1 MFRSIYLGLITC
13 FCCVN
18 MAYADYSV
26 PVGHTHNNREHSHQ
40 LPKEGLDHRHGI
52 GPLGKAIRKQNT
64 VIYSSTTTVPNQPRR
79 TYTPTRPVQPTKPTK
94 PVQPTRTAS
103 NNNSTAHTH
112 AGREH
117 QHPLPNQGVFH
128 RHGTN
133 GAIGQRAVNNTST
146 TVIYDD
152 IENAPSYG
160 ANDRRFNQSSTRQA
174 STNSSS
180 TNRAAVNNRSINNN
194 NQRRSDRRAWRQ
206 TQGLAKFT
214 KGSTRCNPNQP
225 DCNVCAANVQTQ
237 FQKAAAQQISWSR
250 KSWNF
255 AWPQAYP
262 PQNVRPLDVFDGDP
276 KYTLGIPDTHVQG
289 FVRTNSRLFPYAGSH
304 SHKSKGGIF
313 VIKQG
318 ANGQQFLSSL
328 HKTTGR
334 HPSGV
339 QVIGKYLIYGE
350 GSRLFI
356 RDIESQSQSRVGVFS
371 AKGANFGGGLAI
383 FKLARDNHLLITT
396 GPGGQRKG
404 TRYNRFYHL
413 KSVNGVPASLEFIN
427 QSFTNKPA
435 QWPSQYMFS
444 ENMSLVTE
452 CGTGDVYAIH
462 TTGDEKGVSMISG
475 KGYWRLSKLVT
486 DGKALGLTAINAF
499 STRQDIK
506 RCNLRA
512 SATVSVN
519 SQNRLEFVCH
529 GYAKDPDGS
538 GFNVLGKTS
547 RNRDKF
553 NYNVG
558 VVR

>member
-1 MFRSIYLGLITC
+1 
-13 FCCVN
+13 
-18 MAYADYSV
+18 
-26 PVGHTHNNREHSHQ
+26 
-40 LPKEGLDHRHGI
+40 
-52 GPLGKAIRKQNT
+52 
-64 VIYSSTTTVPNQPRR
+64 
-79 TYTPTRPVQPTKPTK
+79 
-94 PVQPTRTAS
+94 
-103 NNNSTAHTH
+103 
-112 AGREH
+112 
-117 QHPLPNQGVFH
+117 
-128 RHGTN
+128 
-133 GAIGQRAVNNTST
+133 
-146 TVIYDD
+146 
-152 IENAPSYG
+152 
-160 ANDRRFNQSSTRQA
+160 
-174 STNSSS
+174 
-180 TNRAAVNNRSINNN
+180 
-194 NQRRSDRRAWRQ
+194 
-206 TQGLAKFT
+206 
-214 KGSTRCNPNQP
+214 
-225 DCNVCAANVQTQ
+225 VCAANVQTQ

-371 AKGANFGGGLAI
+371 AKGANFG
-383 FKLARDNHLLITT
+383 
-396 GPGGQRKG
+396 
-404 TRYNRFYHL
+404 
-413 KSVNGVPASLEFIN
+413 
-427 QSFTNKPA
+427 
-435 QWPSQYMFS
+435 SQYMFS

-512 SATVSVN
+512 SATKS
-519 SQNRLEFVCH
+519 
-529 GYAKDPDGS
+529 
-538 GFNVLGKTS
+538 
-547 RNRDKF
+547 
-553 NYNVG
+553 
-558 VVR
+558 